1 MGDWAGGWIRVG
13 HGLPPQ
19 TFDRIQEAERELEE
33 RKTIEAWDNDDN
45 WPSM

>member
-1 MGDWAGGWIRVG
+1 MADWSRGWTRVG
-13 HGLPPQ
+13 QGGPSQ

-33 RKTIEAWDNDDN
+33 RRIIESWDTDDN